1 MWMFLAMLG
10 VVVGSSVIEPSA
22 RPALG
27 SGGGDPD
34 DPEDVGQNGPGQD
47 GAGQQETDAEQGELL
62 DHAESERADAA
73 PPETDGIEA
82 DPAAPPEPRSTG
94 LTYWVEDTPDPWLD
108 GWSEDEFISDD
119 SPELPPEG
127 QELRL
132 GDDGGYLRGGD
143 GDDTLFGGLGNDW
156 IEGGEGNNLLHGGSG
171 DDTLIGGSGDDTL
184 IGGHGDDHLQAG
196 GGTGLLFGIS
206 GNNLLQGGAGNDTLI
221 GGTGDDTLIGGHGD
235 DLLIAGSGDNELNG
249 GWGDDT
255 LVGARLDE
263 HGRDIGGANT
273 LNGGDGDD
281 LLILGQ
287 GDLAHGGE
295 GADTFVLGSWLAGGE
310 PAQIV
315 DFTPGEDRLV
325 LTHAADQ
332 PPPELSVENDPG
344 SGVSFVLIDGQV
356 VAQVNDPDGSL
367 TAADVELVAHET
379 NAQGQSS
386 MDAVIASVG

>member
-1 MWMFLAMLG
+1 MWIFLAMLG
-10 VVVGSSVIEPSA
+10 VVVGSSVLEPSA
-22 RPALG
+22 RAG
-27 SGGGDPD
+27 VVHDGDGPD
-34 DPEDVGQNGPGQD
+34 GQD
-47 GAGQQETDAEQGELL
+47 GAGHDGSGHDGAGYDGSGQAGNGSQGADAGHGELL
-62 DHAESERADAA
+62 DHAEPERAAAA
-73 PPETDGIEA
+73 PPEADGIEA

-94 LTYWVEDTPDPWLD
+94 LTYWVEETPDTWLD
-108 GWSEDEFISDD
+108 GWTEDEFISDD
-119 SPELPPEG
+119 SPELPPDG

-132 GDDGGYLRGGD
+132 GDDGGYLRGDD
-143 GDDTLFGGLGNDW
+143 GDDTLFGGLGDDW
-156 IEGGEGNNLLHGGSG
+156 IEGGEGNNLIHGGAG
-171 DDTLIGGSGDDTL
+171 NDTLIGGSGDDTL
-184 IGGHGDDHLQAG
+184 IGGHGDD
-196 GGTGLLFGIS
+196 
-206 GNNLLQGGAGNDTLI
+206 
-221 GGTGDDTLIGGHGD
+221 
-235 DLLIAGSGDNELNG
+235 LLIAGGGDNELNG

-295 GADTFVLGSWLAGGE
+295 GADTFVLGSWLAGGD

-325 LTHAADQ
+325 LSHAADQ
-332 PPPELSVENDPG
+332 PPPKLSVENDPA

-379 NAQGQSS
+379 NAEGQSS
-386 MDAVIASVG
+386 MDAVIASAR

>member
-10 VVVGSSVIEPSA
+10 VVFGSSVLEPSA
-22 RPALG
+22 RAG
-27 SGGGDPD
+27 AVQDGDGPD
-34 DPEDVGQNGPGQD
+34 GQD
-47 GAGQQETDAEQGELL
+47 GAGYDGSGQAGNGSHDTDADAGELL
-62 DHAESERADAA
+62 DHAESERTDAA
-73 PPETDGIEA
+73 PPGTEDIED
-82 DPAAPPEPRSTG
+82 DPAASPEPRSDE
-94 LTYWVEDTPDPWLD
+94 LTCRLVERPDPWLE
-108 GWSEDEFISDD
+108 GWTEDEFISDD

-127 QELRL
+127 QDLRL
-132 GDDGGYLRGGD
+132 DDDGGYLRGGD
-143 GDDTLFGGLGNDW
+143 GDDTLFGGRGDDW
-156 IEGGEGNNLLHGGSG
+156 IEGGEGNNLIHGGAG
-171 DDTLIGGSGDDTL
+171 NDTLIGGSGDDTL
-184 IGGHGDDHLQAG
+184 IGGYGDDQLQAG

-263 HGRDIGGANT
+263 QGRDIGGANT
-273 LNGGDGDD
+273 LNGGAGDD

-295 GADTFVLGSWLAGGE
+295 GADTFVLGSWLAGGD

-325 LTHAADQ
+325 LSHAADQ

-386 MDAVIASVG
+386 MDAVIASAS